1 MRNRQ
6 PLARLG
12 FGIGRASPVL
22 QRLCLA
28 LALALGLASWCGN
41 VSAQEPSEQ
50 LIAARQAIIAER
62 DRKIAELEAL
72 SEQIHLSESRV
83 AELTAEIATLDTDR
97 ATLNQNLISTAE
109 RMRELEGQLD
119 ATEARLASLANDEA
133 TIRTSLL
140 ERRDQLAGV
149 LAALQRM
156 GRRPAPAILVRPEDA
171 LASVRSAILLGAVV
185 PELRSEATELADD
198 LARLVA
204 LEESIREE
212 RDRLTADATSLAE
225 DRTRL
230 EILVNERAGAQAQS
244 QEALAAER
252 ERVAALATETT
263 GLEELVGR
271 MEGEIAAATAAAD
284 RARQSEAALEAALVP
299 SAPAVPPTNLGA
311 PDRIEPAVA
320 FARAAGLLPLPANG
334 ALVTNYGAEDGIG
347 GRTTGITLETRPGAQ
362 VSTPSDGWVVY
373 AGPFRSYGQLLI
385 LNTGGGYHVVLAG
398 MQRIIVELGQFVLAG
413 EPVAVM
419 GAHRNAG
426 VGPLGIDAAQPL
438 LYVEFRKDG
447 QAIDP
452 GPWWIEEPD
461 TKVGG

>member
-1 MRNRQ
+1 V
-6 PLARLG
+6 LAI
-12 FGIGRASPVL
+12 F
-22 QRLCLA
+22 CLA
-28 LALALGLASWCGN
+28 LALALGLPGSFGVAN
-41 VSAQEPSEQ
+41 AQEQSAQ
-50 LIAARQAIIAER
+50 LIAAQQAIIAER
-62 DRKIAELEAL
+62 DRKIAELDAL
-72 SEQIHLSESRV
+72 AQQIELTESRV
-83 AELTAEIATLDTDR
+83 AELTAEIAALDTDR
-97 ATLNQNLISTAE
+97 ATLNENLISTAE
-109 RMRELEGQLD
+109 RMRALEGQLD

-156 GRRPAPAILVRPEDA
+156 GRRPAPAILVRAEDA

-185 PELRSEATELADD
+185 PDLRSEATELADD

-204 LEESIREE
+204 LEAGILSE
-212 RDRLTADATSLAE
+212 RDRLTVDATSLAE
-225 DRTRL
+225 ERTRL
-230 EILVNERAGAQAQS
+230 EILMNERAGAQARS
-244 QEALAAER
+244 QEALALER
-252 ERVAALATETT
+252 DRAAALAAEATSVED
-263 GLEELVGR
+263 LVRR
-271 MEGEIAAATAAAD
+271 MEGEIAAATEAAE
-284 RARQSEAALEAALVP
+284 RARQSESALAAALVP
-299 SAPAVPPTNLGA
+299 NSPSIPPTTLGE
-311 PDRIEPAVA
+311 PDRIEPTVA
-320 FARAAGLLPLPANG
+320 FARARGLLPLPANG
-334 ALVTNYGAEDGIG
+334 VLLTNYGAEDGLG

-362 VSTPSDGWVVY
+362 VSTPADGWVVY

-419 GAHRNAG
+419 GAHRTAS
-426 VGPLGIDAAQPL
+426 VGLAGIDAAQPL

-461 TKVGG
+461 AKVGG